1 MKRQAI
7 LISLAGVVLLL
18 LIGCT
23 NPVDG
28 GGGNGGEDTVSVT
41 GITLEQTSL
50 VIVVGDTDELTATVV
65 PENASDKTVSWSSSD
80 SAIATVDADGVVSGI
95 AEGTATITA
104 TTNDGG
110 HTAEATATVDGTASA
125 VAPYLYVSTSTGDDF
140 TGTGLSD
147 APWATI
153 SHAISQAVSGQEI
166 RVAEGV
172 YDEYVILKQ
181 GVSLYGGYS
190 ASDWTARDDS
200 RGQYVTT
207 IRNTGSES
215 ETVLARNLDNSVPIV
230 IDGFVIQS
238 GDPAAPES
246 GTVQAIIVDN
256 ASPTFSNN
264 TIAVYVTDGGTAHDY
279 GYAVE
284 VTDNNSADGTAP
296 IFTNNSIVG
305 DTGGD
310 ADRSR
315 AFTINATAAGP
326 LLFENNTIDAGE
338 SIKDNYGIRLS
349 TSNFAGPRTVTIR
362 GNTIISGEAGNATDG
377 YAIAYG
383 LLADE
388 EQDSLLLENNTFQTG
403 TLGDQYLARIKS
415 PTAVTITGNTFA
427 GQTTVGGGATL
438 LWVFSDPQNVT
449 VSGNTFELAGASD
462 GSGGLSDSRGVFA
475 NLKSATMNITG
486 NTFRTVT
493 SDRAVYTML
502 ELRNQESDGSTTV
515 SNNIL
520 EASVGGGVS
529 KGFFIWDASPV
540 ITNNV
545 IVRRNG
551 GADSFRAIE
560 VSPGVASFI
569 TAPVID
575 NNTIVYQNTA
585 SSDFIGIRLEG
596 SSAEDIQPIIRN
608 NLIAN
613 ISGSAVGSGIYQQ
626 TSAATQGESAPERF
640 QNNAFYDVG
649 TLWSF
654 SDAGMT
660 DLTAITDVNDET
672 KTTLG
677 TSGDGTA
684 DGNVDVD
691 TDEDSMNFNDPSD
704 SNSDANDDFELTAS
718 SPTSI
723 TDGGLDLL
731 SDAANAVTT
740 DYTGATRTTPF
751 SIGAYEKD

>member
-403 TLGDQYLARIKS
+403 TLGYQYLARIKS
-415 PTAVTITGNTFA
+415 PTSVTITGNTFA

-462 GSGGLSDSRGVFA
+462 GSGGLFDSRGVFA

-502 ELRNQESDGSTTV
+502 DLRNQESDGSTTV
-515 SNNIL
+515 SSNIL

-529 KGFFIWDASPV
+529 KGFFIGDASPV

-560 VSPGVASFI
+560 VSPGVASAI
-569 TAPVID
+569 TSTAPVID
-575 NNTIVYQNTA
+575 NNTIVDQNT
-585 SSDFIGIRLEG
+585 SSTFFEAFYLYGDGDD
-596 SSAEDIQPIIRN
+596 DIAPIIRN
-608 NLIAN
+608 NIIASSTSTAN
-613 ISGSAVGSGIYQQ
+613 RVGVRQHFQSALS
-626 TSAATQGESAPERF
+626 ESAPAKF
-640 QNNAFYDVG
+640 QNNAFHNLS
-649 TLWSF
+649 TLW
-654 SDAGMT
+654 DYVDTGIT
-660 DLTAITDVNDET
+660 DLTTIADVNDPT
-672 KTTLG
+672 NTTQG
-677 TSGDGTA
+677 TTGDGTA
-684 DGNVDVD
+684 VGNVD
-691 TDEDSMNFNDPSD
+691 TASPAFNDPSD
-704 SNSDANDDFELTAS
+704 SNSDANDDFELTAL

-723 TDGGLDLL
+723 TDGGLDLS